1 MVDVNP
7 QTSQPFP
14 VQPAP
19 QTVIIPDPLIRYP
32 MIGRDLN
39 AFMFGW
45 NKETIQPRYPV
56 YQNQVTHRVPVMHSQ
71 NPSYSR
77 VERAKQARDKYE
89 KAQRAARAVQARPA
103 PQPAHER
110 PNPLMHP
117 FFDGFKPVVFA
128 DPGVLPVWARW

>member
-1 MVDVNP
+1 MDGAP
-7 QTSQPFP
+7 STGQLFP

-19 QTVIIPDPLIRYP
+19 QTVVIPDPLIRYP

-39 AFMFGW
+39 SFMYGW

-56 YQNQVTHRVPVMHSQ
+56 YQHQVMVHVPVMHTQ

-77 VERAKQARDKYE
+77 VERAKQARDKYL
-89 KAQRAARAVQARPA
+89 ANQRTQRTAAHARPQ
-103 PQPAHER
+103 PQPQER
-110 PNPLMHP
+110 STNPLMHP

-128 DPGVLPVWARW
+128 DPGVLPAWARW